1 MVFVNTF
8 SQGSHLPMNIMI
20 RCIDES
26 GNPVDP
32 RHLKEVDYLSRF
44 QNKCVVNKVYNQ
56 MVADNRSGIIE
67 VYHDRIEVRDNG

>member
-1 MVFVNTF
+1 MFHGNSF
-8 SQGSHLPMNIMI
+8 SQAGHLPMNIKI

-32 RHLKEVDYLSRF
+32 LHLKEVDYLSRF
-44 QNKCVVNKVYNQ
+44 QNKCVVNKVFSQ

-67 VYHDRIEVRDNG
+67 VYQDRIVVKDN

>member
-1 MVFVNTF
+1 MFFVNTF
-8 SQGSHLPMNIMI
+8 SPGAHLPMNIKI
-20 RCIDES
+20 RCIDET

-32 RHLKEVDYLSRF
+32 LHLNEVDYLSRF

-67 VYHDRIEVRDNG
+67 VYQDRIVVKDN